1 MKELMNR
8 TWLIF
13 ICLIIITACS
23 SRQKVSGQSDVPK
36 KAQVMFDKAITQYQ
50 YGEYAEAEE
59 LFLQLIKKY
68 PNFGDAYDGLAK
80 TYQDQGKNDAA
91 IGLYRRLLE
100 LQPGHYFALYELGNI
115 YFKTGKM
122 DSAKYYLNYFLR
134 DNSGNDQNSEN
145 VRTKLDNIAFAEEA
159 MNHPSNIT
167 PINLGSNINTQL
179 EEYSPAFSID
189 ENTIYLTQRNGTL
202 HPSEQNED
210 IYFAQKKPDLS
221 WSVIRSI
228 GPPINTIENEG
239 AFSISADGNYIFF
252 TSCSRPGGVGQCDIW
267 LTMNKEGIWTDP
279 ANLQKPINTK
289 YWESQPSISSN
300 GKMLYFTSDRPGGYG
315 GTDLWVAKFG
325 EKGWEEPT
333 NLGPEINTP
342 KDEQFPF
349 IHSDGVTLYFSSEGH
364 RGMGKSD
371 LFISHLKPDGK
382 WETPRNLGYPINTI
396 GEDWNLVVGRDG
408 ETAYYSTDKL
418 PNTQGGMDI
427 YSFKLPKEMQ
437 AQRVNY
443 AKGYVRDA
451 KTKKPLGA
459 SVILTPMDNSSPTFT
474 FASEKTGVFTVA
486 LVANMQYA
494 LTIDKPGYLFHSE
507 YFDMPNVE
515 TDKPFELYIDL
526 QKIEVGNSII
536 LKNIFFDT
544 DKFDLKPK
552 STSELE
558 KLYTFLINNGV
569 VKIEISG
576 HTDNV
581 GGSSHNQKLSE
592 NRAKS
597 VYTYLINK
605 GIDAGRLTYKG
616 YGDTKPLSDNAT
628 EQGRAINRRTEFKII
643 N

>member
-1 MKELMNR
+1 M
-8 TWLIF
+8 T
-13 ICLIIITACS
+13 
-23 SRQKVSGQSDVPK
+23 
-36 KAQVMFDKAITQYQ
+36 
-50 YGEYAEAEE
+50 
-59 LFLQLIKKY
+59 
-68 PNFGDAYDGLAK
+68 
-80 TYQDQGKNDAA
+80 
-91 IGLYRRLLE
+91 
-100 LQPGHYFALYELGNI
+100 
-115 YFKTGKM
+115 
-122 DSAKYYLNYFLR
+122 
-134 DNSGNDQNSEN
+134 
-145 VRTKLDNIAFAEEA
+145 
-159 MNHPSNIT
+159 
-167 PINLGSNINTQL
+167 
-179 EEYSPAFSID
+179 
-189 ENTIYLTQRNGTL
+189 
-202 HPSEQNED
+202 
-210 IYFAQKKPDLS
+210 
-221 WSVIRSI
+221 
-228 GPPINTIENEG
+228 
-239 AFSISADGNYIFF
+239 DGNYIFF